1 MRDGKRN
8 MENAGQTT
16 DRIEALRALMDRLV
30 SPDLTLGE
38 AKVLRCHL
46 LTLTGEGR
54 DGYVA
59 LGTAPRPRPLA
70 MTCEGRHSELQ
81 FAGCRSCAA

>member
-1 MRDGKRN
+1 
-8 MENAGQTT
+8 MENEGQAT

-38 AKVLRCHL
+38 AKLLRCHL

-54 DGYVA
+54 DGDVA
-59 LGTAPRPRPLA
+59 LGMAPRPRPLA
-70 MTCEGRHSELQ
+70 MTCEVRKVEPR
-81 FAGCRSCAA
+81 FPGCHSCAA